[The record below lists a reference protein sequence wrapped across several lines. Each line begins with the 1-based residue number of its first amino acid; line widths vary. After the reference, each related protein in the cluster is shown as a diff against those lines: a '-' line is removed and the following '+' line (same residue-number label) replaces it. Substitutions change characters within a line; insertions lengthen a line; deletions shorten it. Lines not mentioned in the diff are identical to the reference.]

1 MPCMIIFLSI
11 ASVLGIKTKIKK
23 NKNIRRIE
31 KPSFY
36 RGLFLSFIKVKKLFW
51 KKSNQRIMEYCPE
64 VGL

>member
-1 MPCMIIFLSI
+1 MIIFLSI

-36 RGLFLSFIKVKKLFW
+36 RGLSDCRQKVLA
-51 KKSNQRIMEYCPE
+51 
-64 VGL
+64 